1 LEFVDDCSTEDNPTR
16 WTFEQRRVFG
26 WSMHIECLV
35 PAGRRSELV
44 AGLGQELSYVNELL
58 PQAAL
63 DDLWNINIWA
73 YATEPSGND
82 GTYIPPMKKIPRY
95 PEGSEGG
102 IHIDAVRL
110 KLNDP
115 NEPAFILHEIAHA
128 WDHRVYNP
136 RSSFVHIDGQYSSRG
151 GPGTNQ
157 VIDAY
162 LNARESGLYDGTD
175 GSNTYNVKNADE
187 YFACLTESLLWRGV
201 SFPFEKSELLEYDP
215 LGAAAVEAAWNVIP

>member
-1 LEFVDDCSTEDNPTR
+1 MEAGRTNPVFQQTYVGHVWVIRHARPEAQLEFVDDCSTENNPTR

-44 AGLGQELSYVNELL
+44 AGLGQELAYVNELL

-73 YATEPSGND
+73 YATDPSGDN
-82 GTYIPPMKKIPRY
+82 GIYIPPVANDPLY

-102 IHIDAVRL
+102 IHFNAVRL
-110 KLNDP
+110 KINDP

-136 RSSFVHIDGQYSSRG
+136 DGTWVHIDGQPSSRG

-162 LNARESGLYDGTD
+162 LSARESGLYDGTD

-187 YFACLTESLLWRGV
+187 YFASLTERL
-201 SFPFEKSELLEYDP
+201 
-215 LGAAAVEAAWNVIP
+215 